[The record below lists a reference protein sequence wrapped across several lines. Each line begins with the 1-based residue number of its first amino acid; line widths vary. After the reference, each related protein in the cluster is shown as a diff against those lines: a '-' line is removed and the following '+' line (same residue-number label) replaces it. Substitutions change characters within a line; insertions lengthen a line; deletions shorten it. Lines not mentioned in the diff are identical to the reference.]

1 MNTGLGVWRQ
11 MVPKAADLHASAQ
24 PAVVDIEASV
34 PRELPDASLTS
45 LVRQLFCGATV
56 PERTRIF
63 FAAAGN
69 ETDVFGLCERIG
81 RALAEIS
88 GSTVAVVSG
97 GSAFAGKT
105 PPRKRTRGTRSVE
118 FWHSAAIQLTD
129 KLWRVPTGL
138 FQAEFENGG
147 GAGHSELPFDFA
159 IFGSTVSDAAAPL
172 FCKACDG
179 AVLVLTANRTRKESA
194 TRAREILRN
203 WNVELLGAVLDNRTF
218 PVPESIYR
226 LL

>member
-1 MNTGLGVWRQ
+1 MSAGLGVGRQ
-11 MVPKAADLHASAQ
+11 MLPRAAGPPASTQ
-24 PAVVDIEASV
+24 PAVVPTEEPVA
-34 PRELPDASLTS
+34 RELLDTPLAS
-45 LVRQLFCGATV
+45 LVRQLFYSSVV

-69 ETDVFGLCERIG
+69 ETDVSGLCERTG
-81 RALAEIS
+81 RTLAEIS
-88 GSTVAVVSG
+88 EGTVALVSG
-97 GSAFAGKT
+97 DSTFADRAPIK
-105 PPRKRTRGTRSVE
+105 KRSRGTRSVE

-147 GAGHSELPFDFA
+147 GAGRSELPFDFV
-159 IFGSTVSDAAAPL
+159 ILGSTVSASAAPL
-172 FCKACDG
+172 FCGACDA
-179 AVLVLTANRTRKESA
+179 AVLVLTANQTRKEA
-194 TRAREILRN
+194 ALRAKEVLRN

-218 PVPESIYR
+218 PIPESIYW